1 VVVTA
6 AYCSDM
12 RCGAAFEVGAA
23 DYESLA
29 NATCKYCGA
38 FLQEGPDIGREGRRL
53 GVGRT
58 IEPGEVV
65 VETVMRP
72 MRGTN

>member
-1 VVVTA
+1 M
-6 AYCSDM
+6 DM
-12 RCGAAFEVGAA
+12 RCGAAFEVSAA

-29 NATCKYCGA
+29 TATCKYCGA
-38 FLQEGPDIGREGRRL
+38 FLQEGPAIGRDGPEID
-53 GVGRT
+53 VGRA

-72 MRGTN
+72 LRGAD